1 MTPARADIA
10 AVYAGGCAGALAR
23 ALTAEWW
30 PAQVG
35 AFPWATFAVNVAGT
49 ALLGYVVV
57 RRARW
62 RPLVGAGFCGALTT
76 FSGLQIELLAMLD
89 AGREGLAVAYAAS
102 TLAAGLAVA
111 VLPWRTR

>member
-1 MTPARADIA
+1 MTPTRADIT

-23 ALTAEWW
+23 ALSAEAW

-49 ALLGYVVV
+49 ALLGYVVAH
-57 RRARW
+57 RARW

-76 FSGLQIELLAMLD
+76 FSGLQLELLAMLD
-89 AGREGLAVAYAAS
+89 AGRPGLAVAYAAS
-102 TLAAGLAVA
+102 SVAAGLAA
-111 VLPWRTR
+111 ASLPWRAR